1 MTQDQRKRALRLI
14 ARPPR
19 GSKLARAKKYGVD
32 LTLLVENLSL
42 TPTERAEKLSNGA
55 KSLQALRLA
64 GERYRSKM
72 EARYTH
78 RGRTI
83 VLGSA
88 ESRRLTTRQPPI
100 DHIRYQEQ
108 SGFALAVPAK
118 FATVTRLTKH
128 VIAQADER

>member
-64 GERYRSKM
+64 GERYRSK
-72 EARYTH
+72 
-78 RGRTI
+78 
-83 VLGSA
+83 
-88 ESRRLTTRQPPI
+88 
-100 DHIRYQEQ
+100 
-108 SGFALAVPAK
+108 K
-118 FATVTRLTKH
+118 
-128 VIAQADER
+128 